1 MRYNIRALILSV
13 ILSGF
18 SLGLTAQRKAVNGVY
33 GGIVKVK
40 LSSTTAEQLNSRV
53 FNSSSATTFGVNQ
66 LDTELRSANV
76 SRIERLVPYSYK
88 HEAKLAASGMN
99 RWYVI
104 YYEQD
109 LSPESLASTLS
120 KVTEVEKTS
129 LELESSA
136 YSVNSNTSSIMND
149 PRARDQWHYDNLGL
163 NGGRIGADVK
173 LSKAHL
179 IETGKP
185 NVIVS
190 VHDFGVEYNH
200 LDLAQN
206 MWVNQAEWNGIPGVD
221 DDGNGYVDDIYGYNF
236 AASSPTITPGEHG
249 THCAGT
255 VAAVNNNGIGVIGVA
270 GGNGLPNSGVRI
282 MSTQTFATNS
292 SAAGRHALA
301 FIYAANNG
309 AVIAQNSWG
318 YTTPGG
324 YEAETL
330 EAIDYFID
338 YAGHYPGSPM
348 KGGLVVFASGNSSM
362 SGQFYPGCYDR
373 VISVS
378 STNNKDEASYYT
390 NYDSWV
396 TLSAPG
402 GETSVNSDPRGV
414 LSTVLNHGYNYLQ
427 GTSMACPH
435 VSGVAALIVS
445 KFGHEGYTPDQVK
458 QRLINSTDTLE
469 YLLPKYRGKMGVGR
483 LNAWIALSD
492 PQGKSPE
499 KATLSVV
506 SSSQDAVTLKWNVV
520 ADAGGAYVNNYQLLY
535 SKEPFT
541 GDNLTNIETVN
552 IRTTKELN
560 QETTHLINKLMSNGK
575 YYFRLKA
582 IDLFGN
588 SSISEMITA
597 ETEAG
602 PEMAIFHDEQTYQL
616 TYPNLTNSSSIN
628 ISNSGIGELRWE
640 SSIQKVVGASLKNL
654 ILPQTALSSFEVS
667 DNTLEVKE
675 VKPYDVGIG
684 NIGGDD
690 VLYTDSIWYDPDR
703 RGDKRIGISTP
714 GAIYTIGKRFVVN
727 QERGFILSHIK
738 YTFSRDG
745 ATLPLIFEVYRD
757 GVYPNSG
764 ELVSEFMYYGGG
776 ATPEDHYIELP
787 APVKFNQNENFWVVI
802 YHPSGMK
809 TPSLI
814 NEPEYIAD
822 YDYVSGDAG
831 NSWSEISIAYG
842 KPAMFKIRALQ
853 GTTMRHISLSPDY
866 GRIAPGITEKI
877 NVDIDATRLVNGTH
891 NANIYIMSNDASNQS
906 YEIPVKINV
915 TGQLPNP
922 TLSHNIVEFA
932 GVSVGATLSKEI
944 TVSNSGYGA
953 WNVSEVRVTNSDYRV
968 NSEPFILQ
976 PGEQKSLR
984 IDFVP
989 TVEDNN
995 SNATLQ
1001 FISSETNLEARL
1013 IGYGRSASK
1022 LSTKDLLINSN
1033 ITQSSVVE
1041 AEVKL
1046 TNEGKNTLIYS
1057 IPKLTSGGA
1066 ITTEVGNY
1074 SWEGSSMTNARPYR
1088 FEDISQSGTNVPF
1101 INSKDDAS
1109 AMDMAIGF
1117 DFPFYDKIHSTLNV
1131 NYNGFINFGTMP
1143 SSTHVNRAL
1152 PSKDAPKSGI
1162 FGMWGDIVSASSIK
1176 YRANEECF
1184 IVQWT
1189 DAKFYRSTIKATF
1202 QIALFPSGIVEI
1214 RYQEITPE
1222 SGEEIYTI
1230 GIQDET
1236 GNVGVGVIHKSAYAS
1251 SQSMTTLYPYTCNAV
1266 SSVDKREGVIE
1277 PNSSETIVV
1286 KLDASI
1292 DKLTNGEHLSDLLI
1306 LTNDPVN
1313 AAFHL
1318 PIKLNVEGE
1327 GKMNISTANID
1338 FENTLTDVTYEFGL
1352 LVQNL
1357 GNKAI
1362 NVKPKA
1368 RNSAITF
1375 GDYTNSGIDIEP
1387 YSSASIPVL
1396 FTPTLLGE
1404 FTSEVTLESND
1415 HVNSKHTIAVSSIVT
1430 EAPKIELSTSSL
1442 DIVVEAGKVY
1452 ETVFIVSNRA
1462 NTSNLDYTISTPE
1475 WMEVI
1480 DPQPSGGGVDSDY
1493 GYRWRDNKGDNST
1506 SVGYSWVDIRN
1517 GSQELTMDM
1526 TSFNASFELP
1536 FSFPFYGKEQ
1546 SNIYISGFGAIAFSE
1561 KDAASMNISQI
1572 PAKDNNNGLI
1582 IPLYSAMLQPSL
1594 AQSRYYV
1601 KSEENRVIIQFQNI
1615 QTKVGGS
1622 VTFQVHLHKDGR
1634 INYYY
1639 HQVENFMYLSQAMVG
1654 LEDYNGEKAL
1664 LISSNK
1670 SYLCNNLAIE
1680 FYPPR
1685 HGSLDA
1691 NGSKSWR
1698 LKVSAED
1705 KFEMSDSDHILIRSN
1720 DPKALITEIPLTMN
1734 VVGKVELE
1742 YPSSADLGYVFVAQ
1756 DQNNQPVAQPFEV
1769 IIKNNGTKKAV
1780 IKSVQLKNLH
1790 QNLIS
1795 SISTASPSTINEKQE
1810 MAIEF
1815 TLAAKGAAP
1824 MTNGEL
1830 HIEFE
1835 GMESIIILLQSKTTL
1850 PPVSETSKQFI
1861 TWQGVM
1867 SDEHAPISFNLSNK
1881 GVSTNGKLEYSIY
1894 SRYLSGPRVETKE
1907 NSLFLNRSQT
1917 KQQQLTMYNGVAEDM
1932 VYGNS
1937 SDLIFQ
1943 DSLLYDLPGFPD
1955 DYLGFGAGDFV
1966 CANKFTVSE
1975 KSFRLTHAYNYYY
1988 TGYTMNGT
1996 VSVVKGGTNPDN
2008 GTLLVETPFTIQKSG
2023 EVIVPLPEAISFEVG
2038 ESFWIVFSVKNAPNS
2053 QGVNI
2058 NSVMT
2063 DVSFYTN
2070 GETWYELTKDS
2081 GLSTRPVF
2089 KIRGYSIAEEWLEI
2103 TPMSGTINA
2112 LQSEEIQVAFK
2123 RLSLPKAKSYA
2134 ELLISTNDPL
2144 NREITIPVSAI
2155 FNERPQFVETPSQ
2168 VNRIYEGELHNYRI
2182 VASDIDGDEVSY
2194 GTKGSLPEGFSLNV
2208 VSGVATL
2215 SVNAVH
2221 GTAGIYTV
2229 TVTAQDG
2236 INTPAEFPIV
2246 FEIIKINRAPET
2258 NIDEILPIRINGTQ
2272 LVLELNDYFSDADG
2286 DELLYGHQ
2294 IEQGEPFTVER
2305 LQSRLTITGTNIGEG
2320 SFTIFCSDGKRSISK
2335 LIPVIVDLISGLE
2348 DKMSQEVNIYPNPAV
2363 ESTSISWSENLD
2375 VDRLEIVTIDGKMI
2389 SNIRVNSFDNSTNVD
2404 ISRLTSGYYVVR
2416 LISGDTIVAHKQ
2428 LIKQ

>member
-1 MRYNIRALILSV
+1 MIYNIRALIITIV
-13 ILSGF
+13 LSGF
-18 SLGLTAQRKAVNGVY
+18 SLGLTAQRKVINGVY
-33 GGIVKVK
+33 SGVVKIK
-40 LSSTTAEQLNSRV
+40 LSPSTAEQLNSRV
-53 FNSSSATTFGVNQ
+53 FNSNSSTTFGVNQ
-66 LDTELRSANV
+66 LDSELQSAKV
-76 SRIERLVPYSYK
+76 SHIERLVPYSDK
-88 HEAKLAASGMN
+88 HEAKLTASGMN

-104 YYEQD
+104 YYDQEIA
-109 LSPESLASTLS
+109 PESLASSLS
-120 KVTEVEKTS
+120 RVSEVEKTS
-129 LELESSA
+129 LELESTPHSL
-136 YSVNSNTSSIMND
+136 STTSSTIMND

-163 NGGRIGADVK
+163 NSGRIGADIK

-206 MWVNQAEWNGIPGVD
+206 MWINQAEWNGIPGVD

-236 AASSPTITPGEHG
+236 AAASATITPGEHG

-255 VAAVNNNGIGVIGVA
+255 VAAVNNNGIGVAGVA

-282 MSTQTFATNS
+282 MTTQTFATNS

-318 YTTPGG
+318 YTTPGA

-338 YAGHYPGSPM
+338 YAGHYPGSPL

-445 KFGHEGYTPDQVK
+445 KFGHEAYTPDEVK

-469 YLLPKYRGKMGVGR
+469 YLLPKYRGKMGSGR

-506 SSSQDAVTLKWNVV
+506 SSSQDAVTLKWRVV
-520 ADAGGAYVNNYQLLY
+520 ADGGGAYVNNYQVLY
-535 SKEPFT
+535 SNQPFT
-541 GDNLTNIETVN
+541 LDNLTDVVSINV
-552 IRTTKELN
+552 RTSKELN
-560 QETTHLINKLMSNGK
+560 QETTHIINKLMSNGK
-575 YYFRLKA
+575 YYFILKST
-582 IDLFGN
+582 DLFGN
-588 SSISEMITA
+588 SSYSDMITA

-602 PEMAIFHDEQTYQL
+602 PEMTIFHDEQNYQL

-628 ISNSGIGELRWE
+628 ISNNGIGELRWE
-640 SSIQKVVGASLKNL
+640 SSIQKVIGSSLKSL
-654 ILPQTALSSFEVS
+654 LLPQATLSNFEIN
-667 DNTLEVKE
+667 DNTLDIKE
-675 VKPYDVGIG
+675 VKPYDVGVG
-684 NIGGDD
+684 NIGGDE
-690 VLYTDSIWYDPDR
+690 VLYTDSIWYDPNR
-703 RGDKRIGISTP
+703 RGDKRIGISTS

-727 QERGFILSHIK
+727 QERGFILSHLK
-738 YTFSRDG
+738 YTFARDG

-764 ELVSEFMYYGGG
+764 ELVSEFMYYGGST
-776 ATPEDHYIELP
+776 APEDHYIELP
-787 APVKFNQNENFWVVI
+787 TPVKFNQNDNFWVVI
-802 YHPSGMK
+802 YHPTGMR

-814 NEPEYIAD
+814 NEPEYRAD

-866 GRIAPGITEKI
+866 GRIAPGITEK
-877 NVDIDATRLVNGTH
+877 VSLDIDATRLVNGTH
-891 NANIYIMSNDASNQS
+891 NANIYIMSNDASNSS

-922 TLSHNIVEFA
+922 TVNSNIVEFA

-944 TVSNSGYGA
+944 TVTNNGYGA
-953 WNVSEVRVTNSDYRV
+953 WSVSEVKVNNSDYRV
-968 NSEPFILQ
+968 NSEGFTLE
-976 PGEQKSLR
+976 PGEQKTLR

-995 SNATLQ
+995 SNGTLK
-1001 FISSETNLEARL
+1001 FISSEVNLEARL

-1022 LSTKDLLINSN
+1022 LSTKELFINTD
-1033 ITQSSVVE
+1033 ITQASVVD
-1041 AEVKL
+1041 AEIEL
-1046 TNEGKNTLIYS
+1046 INEGKNTLIYS
-1057 IPKLTSGGA
+1057 IPRLTSGGA
-1066 ITTEVGNY
+1066 VITDAGNY
-1074 SWEGSSMTNARPYR
+1074 SWEANTMSNARPYR
-1088 FEDISQSGTNVPF
+1088 FEDISESGMNVPF

-1109 AMDMAIGF
+1109 AMDMSIAF
-1117 DFPFYDKIHSTLNV
+1117 EFPFYNKLYSKLNV

-1143 SSTHVNRAL
+1143 SSTHVNRSL
-1152 PSKDAPKSGI
+1152 PSNDAPKSGI
-1162 FGMWGDIVSASSIK
+1162 FAMWGDIVSASSIK
-1176 YRANEECF
+1176 YKSDEESF
-1184 IVQWT
+1184 IIQWT

-1202 QIALFPSGIVEI
+1202 QIALFPSGIIEL
-1214 RYQEITPE
+1214 RYEEITPE

-1230 GIQDET
+1230 GIQDESGT
-1236 GNVGVGVIHKSAYAS
+1236 TGVGVIHKGEYAT
-1251 SQSMTTLYPYTCNAV
+1251 SQSMTTLYPYTCNAI
-1266 SSVDKREGVIE
+1266 SSIDKREGVIE
-1277 PNSSETIVV
+1277 PNSSEKLVV

-1292 DKLTNGEHLSDLLI
+1292 DKLTNGVHLSDLLI
-1306 LTNDPVN
+1306 LTNDPAN

-1318 PIKLNVEGE
+1318 PIKLNVQGE
-1327 GKMNISTANID
+1327 GKMNVTTSTIN
-1338 FENTLTDVTYEFGL
+1338 FENTLTDVTYEYGVL
-1352 LVQNL
+1352 IQNQ
-1357 GNKAI
+1357 GNKSI
-1362 NVKPKA
+1362 NVKPISTNKA
-1368 RNSAITF
+1368 LDF
-1375 GDYTNSGIDIEP
+1375 GQYTTSGIDIDP
-1387 YSSASIPVL
+1387 YSSASIPVY

-1404 FTSEVTLESND
+1404 FTCDITLESND
-1415 HVNSKHTIAVSSIVT
+1415 KDNSKHNITVSSVVT
-1430 EAPKIELSTSSL
+1430 EAPKLNLSTQSL
-1442 DIVVEAGKVY
+1442 DIVVEAGKVF
-1452 ETVFIVSNRA
+1452 ETELTISNMA
-1462 NTSNLDYTISTPE
+1462 NTSNLDYTISTPD

-1480 DPQPSGGGVDSDY
+1480 NPEQSGGGVDSDY
-1493 GYRWRDNKGDNST
+1493 GYRWRDNKGDNAS
-1506 SVGYSWVDIRN
+1506 SVGFSWIDIR
-1517 GSQELTMDM
+1517 SEADELTMDM
-1526 TSFNASFELP
+1526 TKFNASFDLP

-1546 SNIYISGFGAIAFSE
+1546 SKIFVSGFGAIAFSE
-1561 KDAASMNISQI
+1561 KDASNMNISSI
-1572 PAKDNNNGLI
+1572 PSNDSNNGLI

-1594 AQSRYYV
+1594 AQSRYYI

-1634 INYYY
+1634 ISYYY
-1639 HQVENFMYLSQAMVG
+1639 YQVENFMYLSQAMVG
-1654 LEDYNGEKAL
+1654 LEDYSGEKAL
-1664 LISSNK
+1664 LISNNK

-1685 HGSLDA
+1685 HGSLEA
-1691 NGSKSWR
+1691 NSSKSWKI
-1698 LKVSAED
+1698 KVSAEE
-1705 KFEMSDSDHILIRSN
+1705 KFEMNLSDHILIRSN
-1720 DPKALITEIPLTMN
+1720 DPKAEITTIPLSLKIE
-1734 VVGKVELE
+1734 GKVELD
-1742 YPSSADLGYVFVAQ
+1742 YPTSADLGYVFVVQ
-1756 DQNNQPVAQPFEV
+1756 DQSNQPVAQPFEV
-1769 IIKNNGTKKAV
+1769 IIKNSGTKKAI
-1780 IKSVQLKNLH
+1780 IKNIELKNLH
-1790 QNLIS
+1790 SNLIS
-1795 SISTASPSTINEKQE
+1795 SITTESPATINEKEE
-1810 MAIEF
+1810 MAIKF
-1815 TLAAKGAAP
+1815 SLAAKGAAP

-1830 HIEFE
+1830 HISFDE
-1835 GMESIIILLQSKTTL
+1835 MEPIVIVLQSKTTL

-1861 TWQGVM
+1861 TWQGKM
-1867 SDEHAPISFNLSNK
+1867 SDNHQPVSFNINNK
-1881 GVSTNGKLEYSIY
+1881 GVSSNGKLNYSI
-1894 SRYLSGPRVETKE
+1894 SARYLAGPRVESNN
-1907 NSLFLNRSQT
+1907 NSLFLNRSLT
-1917 KQQQLTMYNGVAEDM
+1917 KQQGLTIQRGEVEAHTYE
-1932 VYGNS
+1932 NS

-1955 DYLGFGAGDFV
+1955 DYLGFGAGDFI

-1988 TGYTMNGT
+1988 TGYSMSGT
-1996 VSVVKGGTNPDN
+1996 VSIVKGGTNPDN
-2008 GTLLVETPFTIQKSG
+2008 GTLLVETPFTIQKTG
-2023 EVIVPLPEAISFEVG
+2023 EVIVPLPEAITFEVG
-2038 ESFWIVFSVKNAPNS
+2038 ETFWIVFSVKNAPNS

-2103 TPMSGTINA
+2103 TPISGTINA
-2112 LQSEEIQVAFK
+2112 QQSEEIKVEFK

-2168 VNRIYEGELHNYRI
+2168 VNRVYEGEVHNYRI
-2182 VASDIDGDEVSY
+2182 VASDIDGDNVSY
-2194 GTKGSLPEGFSLNV
+2194 GIKGNLPEFFTLNV
-2208 VSGVATL
+2208 VDGVATL
-2215 SVNAVH
+2215 SLNATH
-2221 GTAGIYTV
+2221 GTAGIYTIV
-2229 TVTAQDG
+2229 VTAEDG
-2236 INTPAEFPIV
+2236 INTPAEFHIV

-2258 NIDEILPIRINGTQ
+2258 NIDDILPIRINGTQ
-2272 LVLELNDYFSDADG
+2272 LVIELNDYFTDPDG

-2294 IEQGEPFTVER
+2294 IDQGQPFTVER
-2305 LQSRLTITGTNIGEG
+2305 LQSRLIITGTTIGEG

-2335 LIPVIVDLISGLE
+2335 LMPVVVDLISGIE
-2348 DKMSQEVNIYPNPAV
+2348 DKISQEVNIYPNPAA
-2363 ESTSISWSENLD
+2363 ESTSVSWSENVE
-2375 VDRLEIVTIDGKMI
+2375 VDRLEVVTVDGKLV
-2389 SNIRVNSFDNSTNVD
+2389 SSLRLNSFDRNTRLD
-2404 ISRLTSGYYVVR
+2404 LSRLTPGYYIVR
-2416 LISGDTIVAHKQ
+2416 LINNDEIIAHKQ